1 LKKLAT
7 LDISFNS
14 KTLNLKELFNKEILN
29 KFLRLEKIWILGFD
43 NFKLR
48 FITKSFFEKLKNL

>member
-1 LKKLAT
+1 MKKLAT